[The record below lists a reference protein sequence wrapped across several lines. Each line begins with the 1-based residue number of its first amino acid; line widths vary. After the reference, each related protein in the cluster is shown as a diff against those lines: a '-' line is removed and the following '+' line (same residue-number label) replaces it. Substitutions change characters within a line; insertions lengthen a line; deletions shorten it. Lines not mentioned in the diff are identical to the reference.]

1 MDTSPSEHIVI
12 TCGSDGSVR
21 CWDYLLGLLLFSEQY
36 AVPARA
42 LKWVPLSVDPTART
56 VVVGFQDGIIR
67 VLKLVEKAK
76 GEPYSGFR
84 RKMVFKPHNSP
95 ILDISFS
102 PFSPTLA
109 STSADGTV
117 FFFDTRSKFSSNNS
131 WIPLKFVRILPLVDG
146 KNGAQNP
153 GPAPL
158 SSHPAKIVCEKL
170 TWRMNYKKQDAYH
183 DKSHIDDAGDGHGNG
198 DGNGDDNNVDSN
210 EIKDNNSNNTVIN
223 TNKDGNNNG
232 EGVGDVTAVCVCSD
246 GIIREYS
253 LSTIIKDHHE
263 LSLTVELS
271 TYETVVRTVERTIR
285 LPVGFP
291 HHHTQSH
298 SQSLPLS
305 PYYTQSQY
313 HSPVPSVPG
322 YATPAAAS
330 TTAPTR
336 NGSTLYALSH
346 TVCYTHSFS
355 VPLSF

>member
-1 MDTSPSEHIVI
+1 M
-12 TCGSDGSVR
+12 
-21 CWDYLLGLLLFSEQY
+21 
-36 AVPARA
+36 
-42 LKWVPLSVDPTART
+42 DPTART

-76 GEPYSGFR
+76 GEPYDGFR

-158 SSHPAKIVCEKL
+158 SSHPPKIVCEKL
-170 TWRMNYKKQDAYH
+170 TWRMNYKRNDDNH
-183 DKSHIDDAGDGHGNG
+183 DYTHTDNTEDGHGNG
-198 DGNGDDNNVDSN
+198 NGDYNNGDSS
-210 EIKDNNSNNTVIN
+210 EIKDSKSNKPINNSNNN
-223 TNKDGNNNG
+223 GNNNYNG
-232 EGVGDVTAVCVCSD
+232 HVTAVCVCSD
-246 GIIREYS
+246 GVIREYS
-253 LSTIIKDHHE
+253 LSTIIKEQRE

-271 TYETVVRTVERTIR
+271 TYETVVCTVERTIR

-291 HHHTQSH
+291 HHHTQSQY
-298 SQSLPLS
+298 QSLPLS
-305 PYYTQSQY
+305 PYHTQSQPHTQY
-313 HSPVPSVPG
+313 HSPVVSVPG

-346 TVCYTHSFS
+346 TV
-355 VPLSF
+355 

>member
-1 MDTSPSEHIVI
+1 MI

-21 CWDYLLGLLLFSEQY
+21 CWDYLLGHLLFSEQY
-36 AVPARA
+36 TVPARA
-42 LKWVPLSVDPTART
+42 LKWAPLSVDPTART
-56 VVVGFQDGIIR
+56 VVVGFQNGIIR

-76 GEPYSGFR
+76 GEPYNGFR

-117 FFFDTRSKFSSNNS
+117 FFFDTRSQFSSNNS

-153 GPAPL
+153 GPAPM
-158 SSHPAKIVCEKL
+158 SFHPPKIVCERL
-170 TWRMNYKKQDAYH
+170 TWRMNYKRNDDNHGDAH
-183 DKSHIDDAGDGHGNG
+183 NDDTGDGHGNN
-198 DGNGDDNNVDSN
+198 NGDDKNGDSD
-210 EIKDNNSNNTVIN
+210 EIKKNNSNNTIRN
-223 TNKDGNNNG
+223 TNNDNNNNNNAG
-232 EGVGDVTAVCVCSD
+232 ECVGDVTAVCVCSD

-253 LSTIIKDHHE
+253 LSTIIKDQHE

-271 TYETVVRTVERTIR
+271 TYETVVRSVERTIR

-291 HHHTQSH
+291 HHHTQSQ

-305 PYYTQSQY
+305 PYHTHSHSLTHTQSHSQY

-336 NGSTLYALSH
+336 NGSALYALSH
-346 TVCYTHSFS
+346 TV
-355 VPLSF
+355 